1 MSYAYVFVLSGYVL
15 KVEDNPNILGF
26 ANRKLKRLM
35 LPYILFIVIN
45 TTMEAFLH
53 IYSLN
58 EIKKKFYQDIFLNTF
73 KKYVVGKFN
82 TPMITWIVALLILVS
97 TVIFTEAYK

>member
-26 ANRKLKRLM
+26 ANRKLK
-35 LPYILFIVIN
+35 

-58 EIKKKFYQDIFLNTF
+58 EIKKKILSGYFP
-73 KKYVVGKFN
+73 KY
-82 TPMITWIVALLILVS
+82 I
-97 TVIFTEAYK
+97 

>member
-26 ANRKLKRLM
+26 ANRKLKSLM

-58 EIKKKFYQDIFLNTF
+58 EIKKKILSGYFP
-73 KKYVVGKFN
+73 KY
-82 TPMITWIVALLILVS
+82 I
-97 TVIFTEAYK
+97 

>member
-35 LPYILFIVIN
+35 LPYILFI
-45 TTMEAFLH
+45 A
-53 IYSLN
+53 
-58 EIKKKFYQDIFLNTF
+58 
-73 KKYVVGKFN
+73 
-82 TPMITWIVALLILVS
+82 VS
-97 TVIFTEAYK
+97 YTHLDVYKRQLQELSKDEDVIFTGYTYGDNLHQLYTHACLLYTSRCV

>member
-26 ANRKLKRLM
+26 ANRNLKRLM

-58 EIKKKFYQDIFLNTF
+58 EIKKKILSGYFP
-73 KKYVVGKFN
+73 KY
-82 TPMITWIVALLILVS
+82 I
-97 TVIFTEAYK
+97 

>member
-26 ANRKLKRLM
+26 ANSKLKRLM

-58 EIKKKFYQDIFLNTF
+58 EIKKKILSGYFP
-73 KKYVVGKFN
+73 KY
-82 TPMITWIVALLILVS
+82 I
-97 TVIFTEAYK
+97 

>member
-58 EIKKKFYQDIFLNTF
+58 EIKKKILSGYFIMAQLSRQKSEIFIMN
-73 KKYVVGKFN
+73 
-82 TPMITWIVALLILVS
+82 
-97 TVIFTEAYK
+97 

>member
-26 ANRKLKRLM
+26 ANRKLKRSM

-58 EIKKKFYQDIFLNTF
+58 EIKKKILSGYFP
-73 KKYVVGKFN
+73 KY
-82 TPMITWIVALLILVS
+82 I
-97 TVIFTEAYK
+97 

>member
-15 KVEDNPNILGF
+15 KVEDNPNILVF

-58 EIKKKFYQDIFLNTF
+58 EIKKKILSGYFP
-73 KKYVVGKFN
+73 KY
-82 TPMITWIVALLILVS
+82 I
-97 TVIFTEAYK
+97 

>member
-58 EIKKKFYQDIFLNTF
+58 TF